1 MRRAFGTAAAVV
13 VATAMLAMP
22 ATGIAGK
29 TAKVKVND
37 DYYSTQK
44 LSVKEDTK
52 VKFSW
57 NSSNIDTH
65 NVTFKSGPK
74 GVKKSKKPC
83 ASGKVTKCNVSA
95 SGSIGVNFAPTFNE
109 TGTYNFICTVHPD
122 LMKLKV
128 TVKK

>member
-1 MRRAFGTAAAVV
+1 MRRAIVTATALA

-37 DYYSTQK
+37 DYYSPTK
-44 LSVKEDTK
+44 LSIKKKTK

-57 NSSNIDTH
+57 NSSNINTH
-65 NVTFKSGPK
+65 NVTMKSGPK
-74 GVKKSKKPC
+74 GVKKSKQC
-83 ASGKVTKCNVSA
+83 ASGPVTKCNKSA
-95 SGSIGVNFAPTFNE
+95 SGSIGINFAPTFDK
-109 TGTYNFICTVHPD
+109 TGTYNFYCTVHPD
-122 LMKLKV
+122 LMKIKI